1 MLQSAPAWG
10 KSTLA
15 QKMHKEDPNKVIV
28 SRDDIRASRGK
39 YWIPEQE
46 DYISDVEEFE
56 IRAAIKR
63 GLSPIIDAT
72 NLNPKTIDKWNKLAS
87 ELNVELETIALPYVP
102 FKEALERDK
111 NRERSV
117 GEKTLKSFY
126 LRYYPTEYKKELEQ
140 EIKISSEPDNSLPP
154 AVIFDLDLTICF
166 ATDRGPYEYAK
177 AASDKVDP
185 KAKWMIERWIA
196 DGILPI
202 FLTGRDNTPES
213 IDAIHTA
220 LGIDKVKK
228 MDGEC
233 YPYIIFGRNKGDYRH
248 SVIVKE
254 EIYDNQV
261 AGKYNVIMAFDD
273 DAEVVEMYKRKGIFA
288 SKV

>member
-1 MLQSAPAWG
+1 
-10 KSTLA
+10 
-15 QKMHKEDPNKVIV
+15 
-28 SRDDIRASRGK
+28 
-39 YWIPEQE
+39 
-46 DYISDVEEFE
+46 
-56 IRAAIKR
+56 
-63 GLSPIIDAT
+63 
-72 NLNPKTIDKWNKLAS
+72 
-87 ELNVELETIALPYVP
+87 
-102 FKEALERDK
+102 
-111 NRERSV
+111 
-117 GEKTLKSFY
+117 
-126 LRYYPTEYKKELEQ
+126 
-140 EIKISSEPDNSLPP
+140 
-154 AVIFDLDLTICF
+154 LDLTICF
-166 ATDRGPYEYAK
+166 AIDRGPFEYAK

-185 KAKWMIERWIA
+185 KAKWMIKRWID

-228 MDGEC
+228 MDSEH
-233 YPYIIFGRNKGDYRH
+233 YPYIILGRNKGDYRY

-273 DAEVVEMYKRKGIFA
+273 DQEVVDMYKSKGIFA